1 MLSPMHMNTDLPLL
15 VDVEEM
21 EEILGIGGMF

>member
-1 MLSPMHMNTDLPLL
+1 MNTDLPLL